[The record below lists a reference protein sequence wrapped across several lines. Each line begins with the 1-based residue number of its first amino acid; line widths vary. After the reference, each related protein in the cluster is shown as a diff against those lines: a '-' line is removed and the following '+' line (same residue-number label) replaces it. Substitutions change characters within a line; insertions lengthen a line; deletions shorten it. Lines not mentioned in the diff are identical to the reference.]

1 MAYHSYFYIQSVTI
15 YLVEVYEKYLA
26 SLKSVVEKGDI
37 LIYIFLDN
45 VEFMWYYTKTQQ
57 IEKPLIYAWFCNIMH
72 WSLEKYWVT
81 KICRSSKYWQI

>member
-45 VEFMWYYTKTQQ
+45 VEFM
-57 IEKPLIYAWFCNIMH
+57 
-72 WSLEKYWVT
+72 
-81 KICRSSKYWQI
+81 